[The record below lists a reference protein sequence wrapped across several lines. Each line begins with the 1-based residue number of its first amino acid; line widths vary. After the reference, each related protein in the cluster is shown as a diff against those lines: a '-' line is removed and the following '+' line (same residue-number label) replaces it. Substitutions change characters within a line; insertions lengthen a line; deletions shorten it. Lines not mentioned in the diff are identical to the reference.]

1 MTDEDVTPLP
11 AGKIVV
17 RQGYLESSN
26 VKTVDELVD
35 MIMVSRLYE
44 ANMKFLAAQKEI
56 SGSIIGVAA
65 G

>member
-1 MTDEDVTPLP
+1 M
-11 AGKIVV
+11 

-26 VKTVDELVD
+26 VKMVDELVS

-44 ANMKFLAAQKEI
+44 ANMKFVTTKQEASSNLM
-56 SGSIIGVAA
+56 SVAM